1 MNLVCARTELTL
13 TPMTKIQKTKFF
25 YKTINI
31 TFLLNI
37 KHIISLIKK
46 GRIKSK
52 KNKHI
57 LWAYRSTPH
66 STIGELPF
74 RLTYGTKAVVPIEL
88 NELNWRTGPNTN
100 FRAIA
105 GSMREEVEF
114 VDEIRSE
121 AALKELGLKQKIA
134 VGHNKRVVK

>member
-1 MNLVCARTELTL
+1 LHKNRVNARPYDKNSEN
-13 TPMTKIQKTKFF
+13 QNFH
-25 YKTINI
+25 KTINI